1 MYLELVIITSDSSTS
16 GAINILDEQGKV
28 VMENKVSTYIN
39 HYFVNIGEKL
49 NKELNAISCSYDR
62 VLGCRG
68 AGFLFHRI
76 QAEKLRKEITNLKKI
91 KSSGIDN
98 VASKVLKDSFFILEE
113 KFLYILNKSIELHKF
128 PDEWKKATVIS
139 LPKTNNPK

>member
-1 MYLELVIITSDSSTS
+1 MELIKDKDTLMNRALKMNDPVDKAIARNARNRSNILIRDGKSAYIREQFENQKHSPKKFWHNVKEVLPDSSTS

-28 VMENKVSTYIN
+28 VMEDKVSTYIN

-62 VLGCRG
+62 VLGCRD

-76 QAEKLRKEITNLKKI
+76 QVEELRK
-91 KSSGIDN
+91 
-98 VASKVLKDSFFILEE
+98 
-113 KFLYILNKSIELHKF
+113 
-128 PDEWKKATVIS
+128 
-139 LPKTNNPK
+139 